1 MFEGYPILSFI
12 TFIPLAG
19 ALLLMFMARISKED
33 AQEQLAKNAPRV
45 ALVISGVV
53 FLLAL
58 IMTLDFDTSKAGFL
72 GNADDWYIRRA

>member
-1 MFEGYPILSFI
+1 MLEGLPILSLI

-19 ALLLMFMARISKED
+19 ALMLMFMARISKED

-53 FLLAL
+53 FLLSLLLRGSGDFWRCLPL
-58 IMTLDFDTSKAGFL
+58 ISLAHIGL
-72 GNADDWYIRRA
+72 